1 MSERTGVLMA
11 SKCRNW
17 KKKSCHKAKYTN
29 IMSVYKTVLVHMCC
43 YGSCIVHFLFAY
55 DLDSCRNPKERQNLH
70 VPKFQTN
77 TLPGQNKTSN
87 VLKINPSPQKLIIIP
102 KEAKKKKRLKVR
114 KVMSSHSVG
123 SFCSS
128 SQGTTRR
135 ERRAEKGDVREGVGR
150 VFPV

>member
-17 KKKSCHKAKYTN
+17 KKNSCHKAKYTN

-55 DLDSCRNPKERQNLH
+55 DLDSCRNPKERRNLH
-70 VPKFQTN
+70 VPKCQTN

-102 KEAKKKKRLKVR
+102 KEAKKRRGLKWERWCQAIQWGVFVPVHREQPEEKEELKR
-114 KVMSSHSVG
+114 VMW
-123 SFCSS
+123 
-128 SQGTTRR
+128 
-135 ERRAEKGDVREGVGR
+135 EKE
-150 VFPV
+150 